1 MKFVKKNLSKTN
13 NTFLKDLLNKQQ
25 FVKVKLYKIKTQHLI
40 CFGSINNVKATF
52 LIDTGASNSCI
63 SLENI
68 DVYDLKTEG
77 EKFEASGASDKKMEA
92 ILSKECKFKLGRFS
106 MKKQKFVLLDLNHIN
121 SLLESQNVKK
131 INGIIGAE
139 FLKATKAIIDY
150 NNLDLF
156 LKI

>member
-1 MKFVKKNLSKTN
+1 MSKTN
-13 NTFLKDLLNKQQ
+13 NIFLKDLLNKQQ

-40 CFGSINNVKATF
+40 CFGSINNIKATF

-92 ILSKECKFKLGRFS
+92 ILSRECRFKLGRFS

-150 NNLDLF
+150 DNLDLF

>member
-1 MKFVKKNLSKTN
+1 MSKTN
-13 NTFLKDLLNKQQ
+13 NNFLKDLLNKQQ

-40 CFGSINNVKATF
+40 CFGSINNKKATF

-63 SLENI
+63 SIENI

-92 ILSKECKFKLGRFS
+92 ILSKECRFKLGRFS
-106 MKKQKFVLLDLNHIN
+106 MKKQKFILLDLNHIN

-139 FLKATKAIIDY
+139 FLKAAKAIIDY
-150 NNLDLF
+150 DNLNLF

>member
-1 MKFVKKNLSKTN
+1 MSKTN
-13 NTFLKDLLNKQQ
+13 NIFLKDLLNKQQ

-92 ILSKECKFKLGRFS
+92 ILSKECRFKLGRFS

-150 NNLDLF
+150 DNLDLF

>member
-1 MKFVKKNLSKTN
+1 MSKTN
-13 NTFLKDLLNKQQ
+13 NNFLKDLLNKQQ

-40 CFGSINNVKATF
+40 CFGSINNIKATF

-92 ILSKECKFKLGRFS
+92 ILSKECRFKLGRFS

-150 NNLDLF
+150 DNLDLF

>member
-1 MKFVKKNLSKTN
+1 MSKTN
-13 NTFLKDLLNKQQ
+13 NNFLKDLLNKQQ

-92 ILSKECKFKLGRFS
+92 ILSKECRFKLGRFS
-106 MKKQKFVLLDLNHIN
+106 MKKQKFILLDLNHIN

>member
-1 MKFVKKNLSKTN
+1 MSKTN

-139 FLKATKAIIDY
+139 FLKAAKAIIDY
-150 NNLDLF
+150 DNLNLF

>member
-1 MKFVKKNLSKTN
+1 MSKTN
-13 NTFLKDLLNKQQ
+13 NNFLKDLLNKQQ

-40 CFGSINNVKATF
+40 CFGSINNIKATF

-92 ILSKECKFKLGRFS
+92 ILSKECGFKLGRFS

-150 NNLDLF
+150 DNLDLF

>member
-1 MKFVKKNLSKTN
+1 MSKTN
-13 NTFLKDLLNKQQ
+13 NTFLKDLLNNQQ

-92 ILSKECKFKLGRFS
+92 ILSRECRFKLGRFS

-150 NNLDLF
+150 DNLDLF